1 MSGCCSADGYGFAP
15 RNSLKEKNFLNFFIN
30 YSRPNFPKLYS
41 WIKSEGQGTLAKM
54 RKSIADMTLK
64 YDYRN
69 ESYSGLL
76 YAYTGRRLKPSYF

>member
-15 RNSLKEKNFLNFFIN
+15 RNFLKEKTF
-30 YSRPNFPKLYS
+30 SSSVSGPNFPKLYS

-54 RKSIADMTLK
+54 KKSIADMTLK

-76 YAYTGRRLKPSYF
+76 YAYTGRRSKLSYC

>member
-1 MSGCCSADGYGFAP
+1 
-15 RNSLKEKNFLNFFIN
+15 
-30 YSRPNFPKLYS
+30 
-41 WIKSEGQGTLAKM
+41 M

-76 YAYTGRRLKPSYF
+76 YAYTGIRLKPYNKVKFLINFEISKICCRYGNVS